1 MVLKNIFLCGVNKS
15 KHKTLQHRQDL
26 NLDATQFILCITRR
40 GNFEEQPTE
49 KSRKIANK
57 VRFSIGAKKKKTSV
71 KAIRFDTCGKT
82 EQKRSFFSWLRGQDL
97 NL

>member
-1 MVLKNIFLCGVNKS
+1 MRIRDLCEVNKS
-15 KHKTLQHRQDL
+15 KHKTLQYRQDL

-57 VRFSIGAKKKKTSV
+57 VRFSIGAKKKKNKCQSNT
-71 KAIRFDTCGKT
+71 F
-82 EQKRSFFSWLRGQDL
+82 
-97 NL
+97 